1 MWHLL
6 QASHLQIS
14 PAGAYP
20 SRGPSTPRA
29 TCIPITSASHGEGLT
44 TDSPPVS
51 SGTEDPSTTGS
62 YAIGHE
68 ITSPTTTGSSDGA
81 ILAPA
86 TPILRESAGNPLS
99 AGSAAA
105 SQAQGERSHLR
116 HPPDKAAAVGS
127 QDADSRGRQ
136 KTHNRDNK
144 TWPTSPAR
152 GACERSSIRMID
164 KQTLHQAPSGA
175 ARDAPRDSTPGS
187 TSQQCSSS
195 TRAPRDPLMWVSR
208 FRSQGWK

>member
-1 MWHLL
+1 MPSAMRS
-6 QASHLQIS
+6 QA
-14 PAGAYP
+14 
-20 SRGPSTPRA
+20 
-29 TCIPITSASHGEGLT
+29 
-44 TDSPPVS
+44 PPPQDPLMVPPLHQPLPS
-51 SGTEDPSTTGS
+51 SGSR
-62 YAIGHE
+62 
-68 ITSPTTTGSSDGA
+68 
-81 ILAPA
+81 LA
-86 TPILRESAGNPLS
+86 TPYQQTVQLPVKPKGRGVIFVT
-99 AGSAAA
+99 
-105 SQAQGERSHLR
+105 
-116 HPPDKAAAVGS
+116 PPDKAAAVGS

-195 TRAPRDPLMWVSR
+195 TRAPRDPLMWVS
-208 FRSQGWK
+208 